1 LKESTLSCLESLN
14 LGPNIHSVKL
24 SLNPFKKNISQL
36 PGNSYIF
43 SMNDRTKKQQIDRM
57 KNFESHFEKYRKKI
71 IGDGHSYHFPS
82 GYKSIIYAD
91 WAASGRLYK
100 PIEDYI
106 SNELGPYVANTH
118 TESTLTGTVMTS
130 AYHQAHDIIKRHVN
144 ASNEDVL
151 LFAGFGMTAV
161 INKFQRILG
170 LRIPEKYKDKITV
183 CEDDRPLVII
193 THMEHHSNQT
203 TWEEC
208 CVDIA
213 ILCKKTDGTPNLDH
227 LRSILDTNRQRSTII
242 GSFTACSNVTGIM
255 TPYHEMAEILHEYNR
270 LCFIDFSG
278 SAPYVDMNMHPDND
292 AQRLDA
298 IFFSPHKF
306 LGGPGSSGVILFNK
320 NLYHNAVPD
329 HPGGGT
335 VVWTNPWHAH
345 RFFEDIEIREDG
357 GTPGFLQ
364 AIRAALTILL
374 KEEMGV
380 QNIMKREHYLVNRLM
395 DKLEKID
402 RIVILE
408 PQNRER
414 VAFISFYSFDIH
426 HNLFVRL
433 LNDRYGIQTRGGCLC
448 AGTYGHVL
456 LHIDAKKSKEIT
468 EKIDHGDLSG
478 KPGWVRISLHP
489 TMLDREIDLI
499 GDAVQGI
506 TDNFTEWQKDYRF
519 NPQIGDYERLDGY
532 LPIKNISEEFIP

>member
-1 LKESTLSCLESLN
+1 MDSKESY
-14 LGPNIHSVKL
+14 
-24 SLNPFKKNISQL
+24 FSQ
-36 PGNSYIF
+36 F
-43 SMNDRTKKQQIDRM
+43 RR
-57 KNFESHFEKYRKKI
+57 KI
-71 IGDGHSYHFPS
+71 IGNDILFSFPS
-82 GYKSIIYAD
+82 GKKPLVYAD
-91 WAASGRLYK
+91 WAASGRLYQ

-106 SNELGPYVANTH
+106 NTELGPYVANTH

-130 AYHQAHDIIKRHVN
+130 AYHQAHSIIKQHVN
-144 ASNEDVL
+144 ASGDDVL

-170 LRIPEKYKDKITV
+170 FRIPEKYKDKV
-183 CEDDRPLVII
+183 KLCEEDRPLIII

-213 ILCKKTDGTPNLDH
+213 ILCKTSEGIPNVDH
-227 LRSILDTNRQRSTII
+227 LRAILDTNRHRKTII
-242 GSFTACSNVTGIM
+242 GSFTAASNVTGII
-255 TPYHEMAEILHEYNR
+255 TPFHEMAGIMHDYGR
-270 LCFIDFSG
+270 LCFVDFSG
-278 SAPYVDMNMHPDND
+278 SAPYVNIDMHPND
-292 AQRLDA
+292 REYLDA

-320 NLYHNAVPD
+320 NLYHNTVPD

-335 VVWTNPWHAH
+335 VLWTNPWHAH

-364 AIRAALTILL
+364 AIRGALAILL
-374 KEEMGV
+374 KEKMGV
-380 QNIMKREHYLVNRLM
+380 ENILKREHYLVNRFL
-395 DKLEKID
+395 DKLEQNK

-408 PQNRER
+408 SQNRNR
-414 VAFISFYSFDIH
+414 IAFISFYSIDIH

-456 LHIDAKKSKEIT
+456 LHIDKERSKKIT
-468 EKIDHGDLSG
+468 EKIDHGDLSR

-489 TMLDREIDLI
+489 TITDFEVDYIVNAIREIT
-499 GDAVQGI
+499 Q
-506 TDNFTEWQKDYRF
+506 NYKQWQKDYKF
-519 NPQIGDYERLDGY
+519 NPALGDYERLDG
-532 LPIKNISEEFIP
+532 FICEKKLVQDFKP

>member
-1 LKESTLSCLESLN
+1 MNALEAYFE
-14 LGPNIHSVKL
+14 K
-24 SLNPFKKNISQL
+24 FRKNIV
-36 PGNSYIF
+36 GNDCKF
-43 SMNDRTKKQQIDRM
+43 P
-57 KNFESHFEKYRKKI
+57 
-71 IGDGHSYHFPS
+71 FPS
-82 GYKSIIYAD
+82 GDKPIVYAD

-106 SNELGPYVANTH
+106 INELGPYVANTH

-130 AYHQAHDIIKRHVN
+130 AYHQAHAIIKRHVN
-144 ASNEDVL
+144 ASSDDVL

-170 LRIPEKYKDKITV
+170 LRIPEKYKDQIEA
-183 CEDDRPLVII
+183 CEQDRPLVIV

-213 ILCKKTDGTPNLDH
+213 ILCKKVDGTPNLEH
-227 LRSILDTNRQRSTII
+227 LRNILDTNRDRRMII
-242 GSFTACSNVTGIM
+242 GSFTAASNVTGII
-255 TPYHEMAEILHEYNR
+255 TPYHEMAGILHDYER
-270 LCFIDFSG
+270 LCFVDFSG
-278 SAPYVDMNMHPDND
+278 SAPYVEINMHPNE
-292 AQRLDA
+292 REYLDA

-320 NLYHNAVPD
+320 KLYHNTVPD

-335 VVWTNPWHAH
+335 VLWTNPWHAH

-364 AIRAALTILL
+364 AIRAALAILL

-380 QNIMKREHYLVNRLM
+380 KNILRREHYLVSRFL
-395 DKLEKID
+395 DKLEQTD

-408 PQNRER
+408 KQNRNR
-414 VAFISFYSFDIH
+414 IAFISFYSHDIH

-433 LNDRYGIQTRGGCLC
+433 LNDRYGIQCRGGCLC

-456 LHIDAKKSKEIT
+456 LHIDAQKSKEIT

-489 TMLDREIDLI
+489 TMTTAEADYIAQAVLD
-499 GDAVQGI
+499 I
-506 TDNFTEWQKDYRF
+506 TENYIEWQKDYRF
-519 NPQIGDYERLDGY
+519 NPHIGDFERIDGFSATK
-532 LPIKNISEEFIP
+532 IITEEFKP